1 MQDLSKSRLIK
12 EYMPHRLEWLASQ
25 NGQICLCVCTV
36 AHFSWEKWLRYF
48 VVTIWNKGLL
58 ATLPMEESWSRTN
71 LPGINWWLFML
82 KKLALKNYKQISEV
96 SGCLAFIGISRP
108 YFAITNKTRVQ
119 GSKIRNK
126 FKNSLCQWNPSFI
139 CYCEIRSRNANKG

>member
-1 MQDLSKSRLIK
+1 MSCFQLAESGIHFEWSLGIIVSSLGRKNFNHYNWNNEAFTTVILQTRMCSYLKLYPFKSIAGFIEIKRLRLIK

-25 NGQICLCVCTV
+25 NCQICLCVCTV

-71 LPGINWWLFML
+71 LPGINWWLFMF
-82 KKLALKNYKQISEV
+82 KK
-96 SGCLAFIGISRP
+96 
-108 YFAITNKTRVQ
+108 
-119 GSKIRNK
+119 
-126 FKNSLCQWNPSFI
+126 
-139 CYCEIRSRNANKG
+139 